1 MRLYIRTPILPSLQY
16 LDDDL
21 ALPTRYTPSSL
32 ETKHRE
38 VGCGLL
44 MACGRLVSIS
54 APFIATFGDVT
65 SGVPLWVSCAMY
77 VCMGLLGLALPRLE

>member
-1 MRLYIRTPILPSLQY
+1 
-16 LDDDL
+16 
-21 ALPTRYTPSSL
+21 
-32 ETKHRE
+32 
-38 VGCGLL
+38 

-77 VCMGLLGLALPRLE
+77 VGMALLGLALPRID

>member
-1 MRLYIRTPILPSLQY
+1 MRLFIRKPTLPSLRY
-16 LDDDL
+16 PDADL
-21 ALPTRYTPSSL
+21 ALPTSYTPSSL
-32 ETKHRE
+32 ETKHRG

-65 SGVPLWVSCAMY
+65 SGVQFWVSCAMY
-77 VCMGLLGLALPRLE
+77 VCMGLLELALPQLG